1 MSAGQSGEDETLQNE
16 LEAMAIWESHLERAA
31 DQWKQG
37 VTQSQDDY
45 RRGLARFLGVN
56 ESEISQEVSHDW
68 NEAVTQMSPDEFRQS
83 IQGEGADWLVGLYE
97 GVTGRQAPE
106 RIRQAAQRVE
116 EQTLQRTSEQ
126 PSGQEL
132 VSAMREEIR
141 SQAHQTQSQG
151 GSQQQTQQGQGQQSY

>member
-1 MSAGQSGEDETLQNE
+1 
-16 LEAMAIWESHLERAA
+16 MAIWESHLERAA

-56 ESEISQEVSHDW
+56 ENQISEQVSHDW
-68 NEAVTQMSPDEFRQS
+68 NESVTNMSPEEFRQS

-97 GVTGRQAPE
+97 GVTGEQAPDN
-106 RIRQAAQRVE
+106 IRQAAERVE
-116 EQTLQRTSEQ
+116 EQTLQSTSEQ

-132 VSAMREEIR
+132 VSQMREQIR
-141 SQAHQTQSQG
+141 QEAHST
-151 GSQQQTQQGQGQQSY
+151 QGQGQGQGQYS